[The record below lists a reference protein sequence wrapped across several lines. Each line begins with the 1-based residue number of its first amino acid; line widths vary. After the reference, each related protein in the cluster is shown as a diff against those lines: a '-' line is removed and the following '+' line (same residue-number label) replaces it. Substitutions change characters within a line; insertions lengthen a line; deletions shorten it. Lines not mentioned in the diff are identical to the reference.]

1 MRKVSDS
8 AGNIANIENDRRRLG
23 SLGESSKKKC
33 VKSAEIKV
41 ARFAIADHSYKEVSL
56 SL

>member
-33 VKSAEIKV
+33 VKSAEIKL
-41 ARFAIADHSYKEVSL
+41 REKKKK
-56 SL
+56 